1 MIVAVFIILSFVYID
16 VTPDT
21 SPMYRSNQLKQNIS
35 QIENIRRIDYV
46 DHTGIIRF
54 ASDVGYAT
62 KSITKADDSETEEYY
77 DENGVKVSR
86 YSGYYGIKKEYDQ
99 NVDRGITIQQY
110 GDTYRLLTKKENH
123 DILTLIYDT
132 KTKSPLTQSLL
143 ETLAIVA
150 YNQPCPSSLIEKIRG
165 HNALNGLEKL
175 TKLDL
180 IKCIGRAN
188 TPGKP
193 YLYEITNKFYDLFGI
208 KSMKELPNINENIN
222 LDDLDNSFDFFDSS
236 KEDGKTKKN

>member
-1 MIVAVFIILSFVYID
+1 M
-16 VTPDT
+16 
-21 SPMYRSNQLKQNIS
+21 NN
-35 QIENIRRIDYV
+35 N
-46 DHTGIIRF
+46 
-54 ASDVGYAT
+54 T
-62 KSITKADDSETEEYY
+62 KSIVESLLYIKGRDGTTVNEIKKVINLPVDDIRKLLKEM
-77 DENGVKVSR
+77 
-86 YSGYYGIKKEYDQ
+86 KKEYDQ

-208 KSMKELPNINENIN
+208 KSMKELPNIDENIN

>member
-1 MIVAVFIILSFVYID
+1 M
-16 VTPDT
+16 
-21 SPMYRSNQLKQNIS
+21 NN
-35 QIENIRRIDYV
+35 N
-46 DHTGIIRF
+46 
-54 ASDVGYAT
+54 T
-62 KSITKADDSETEEYY
+62 KSIIESLLYIKGRDGTTVNE
-77 DENGVKVSR
+77 
-86 YSGYYGIKKEYDQ
+86 IKKVVGLSADEIRKLLKEMKMEYDQ
-99 NVDRGITIQQY
+99 NVERGITIQQY

-123 DILTLIYDT
+123 DILALIYDT

-165 HNALNGLEKL
+165 HNALNALDKL

-208 KSMKELPNINENIN
+208 KSIKELPDIDKNIN
-222 LDDLDNSFDFFDSS
+222 LDELDNSFDFFDTNT
-236 KEDGKTKKN
+236 ENGKTKKN

>member
-1 MIVAVFIILSFVYID
+1 M
-16 VTPDT
+16 
-21 SPMYRSNQLKQNIS
+21 NN
-35 QIENIRRIDYV
+35 N
-46 DHTGIIRF
+46 
-54 ASDVGYAT
+54 T
-62 KSITKADDSETEEYY
+62 KSIVESLLYIKGRDGTTVNEIKKVINLPVDDIRKLLKEM
-77 DENGVKVSR
+77 
-86 YSGYYGIKKEYDQ
+86 KKEYDQ

-208 KSMKELPNINENIN
+208 KSMKELPNIDKNIN

>member
-1 MIVAVFIILSFVYID
+1 M
-16 VTPDT
+16 
-21 SPMYRSNQLKQNIS
+21 NN
-35 QIENIRRIDYV
+35 N
-46 DHTGIIRF
+46 
-54 ASDVGYAT
+54 T
-62 KSITKADDSETEEYY
+62 KSIVESLLYIKGRDGTTVNEIKKVINLPVDDIRKLLKEM
-77 DENGVKVSR
+77 
-86 YSGYYGIKKEYDQ
+86 KKEYDQ

-180 IKCIGRAN
+180 IKCVGRAN

-208 KSMKELPNINENIN
+208 KSMKELPNIDENIN
-222 LDDLDNSFDFFDSS
+222 LDDLNNSFDFFDSS

>member
-1 MIVAVFIILSFVYID
+1 M
-16 VTPDT
+16 
-21 SPMYRSNQLKQNIS
+21 NN
-35 QIENIRRIDYV
+35 N
-46 DHTGIIRF
+46 
-54 ASDVGYAT
+54 T
-62 KSITKADDSETEEYY
+62 KSIIESLLYIKGRDGTTVNEIKKVINLPVDDIRKLLKEM
-77 DENGVKVSR
+77 
-86 YSGYYGIKKEYDQ
+86 KKEYDQ

>member
-1 MIVAVFIILSFVYID
+1 M
-16 VTPDT
+16 
-21 SPMYRSNQLKQNIS
+21 NN
-35 QIENIRRIDYV
+35 N
-46 DHTGIIRF
+46 
-54 ASDVGYAT
+54 T
-62 KSITKADDSETEEYY
+62 KSIIESLLYIKGRDGTTINEVKKVVNLPADDIRKLLKEM
-77 DENGVKVSR
+77 
-86 YSGYYGIKKEYDQ
+86 KKEYDQ

-123 DILTLIYDT
+123 DILALIYDT

-165 HNALNGLEKL
+165 HNALNALDKL

-208 KSMKELPNINENIN
+208 KSIKELPDIDKNIN
-222 LDDLDNSFDFFDSS
+222 LDELDNSFDFFDTNT
-236 KEDGKTKKN
+236 ENGKTKKN

>member
-1 MIVAVFIILSFVYID
+1 M
-16 VTPDT
+16 
-21 SPMYRSNQLKQNIS
+21 NN
-35 QIENIRRIDYV
+35 N
-46 DHTGIIRF
+46 
-54 ASDVGYAT
+54 T
-62 KSITKADDSETEEYY
+62 KSIIESLLYIKGRDGTTVNEIKKVINLPVDDIRKLLKEM
-77 DENGVKVSR
+77 
-86 YSGYYGIKKEYDQ
+86 KKEYDQ

-180 IKCIGRAN
+180 IKCVGRAN

-208 KSMKELPNINENIN
+208 KSMKELPNIDENIN

-236 KEDGKTKKN
+236 KEDGKIKKN

>member
-1 MIVAVFIILSFVYID
+1 M
-16 VTPDT
+16 
-21 SPMYRSNQLKQNIS
+21 NN
-35 QIENIRRIDYV
+35 N
-46 DHTGIIRF
+46 
-54 ASDVGYAT
+54 T
-62 KSITKADDSETEEYY
+62 KSIIESLLYIKGRDGTTVNEIKKVINLPVDDIRKLLKEM
-77 DENGVKVSR
+77 
-86 YSGYYGIKKEYDQ
+86 KKEYDQ

-123 DILTLIYDT
+123 HILTLIYDT

-208 KSMKELPNINENIN
+208 KSMKELPNIDENIN

>member
-1 MIVAVFIILSFVYID
+1 M
-16 VTPDT
+16 
-21 SPMYRSNQLKQNIS
+21 NN
-35 QIENIRRIDYV
+35 N
-46 DHTGIIRF
+46 
-54 ASDVGYAT
+54 T
-62 KSITKADDSETEEYY
+62 KSIIESLLYIKGRDGTTVNEIKKTVDLSADDIRKLLKEM
-77 DENGVKVSR
+77 
-86 YSGYYGIKKEYDQ
+86 KKEYDQ

-123 DILTLIYDT
+123 DILTLIHDT

-165 HNALNGLEKL
+165 HNAFNALEKL
-175 TKLDL
+175 TKLEL

-188 TPGKP
+188 TSGKP

-208 KSMKELPNINENIN
+208 KSIKELPDIDKDIN
-222 LDDLDNSFDFFDSS
+222 LDDLDNSFDFFDSNT
-236 KEDGKTKKN
+236 ENGKTKKN

>member
-1 MIVAVFIILSFVYID
+1 M
-16 VTPDT
+16 
-21 SPMYRSNQLKQNIS
+21 NN
-35 QIENIRRIDYV
+35 N
-46 DHTGIIRF
+46 
-54 ASDVGYAT
+54 T
-62 KSITKADDSETEEYY
+62 KSIIESLLYIKGRDGTTVNEIKKVINLPVDDIRKLLKEM
-77 DENGVKVSR
+77 
-86 YSGYYGIKKEYDQ
+86 KKEYDQ

-208 KSMKELPNINENIN
+208 KSMKELPNIDENIN

-236 KEDGKTKKN
+236 KEDGKIKKN

>member
-1 MIVAVFIILSFVYID
+1 M
-16 VTPDT
+16 
-21 SPMYRSNQLKQNIS
+21 NN
-35 QIENIRRIDYV
+35 N
-46 DHTGIIRF
+46 
-54 ASDVGYAT
+54 T
-62 KSITKADDSETEEYY
+62 KSIIESLLYIKGRDGTTVNEIKKVINLPVDDIRKLLKEM
-77 DENGVKVSR
+77 
-86 YSGYYGIKKEYDQ
+86 KKEYDQ

-208 KSMKELPNINENIN
+208 KSMKELPNIDENIN

>member
-1 MIVAVFIILSFVYID
+1 M
-16 VTPDT
+16 
-21 SPMYRSNQLKQNIS
+21 NN
-35 QIENIRRIDYV
+35 N
-46 DHTGIIRF
+46 
-54 ASDVGYAT
+54 T
-62 KSITKADDSETEEYY
+62 KSIVESLLYIKGRDGTTVNEIKKVINLPVDDIRKLLKEM
-77 DENGVKVSR
+77 
-86 YSGYYGIKKEYDQ
+86 KKEYDQ

-180 IKCIGRAN
+180 IKCVGRAN

-208 KSMKELPNINENIN
+208 KSMKELPNIDENIN

>member
-1 MIVAVFIILSFVYID
+1 M
-16 VTPDT
+16 
-21 SPMYRSNQLKQNIS
+21 NN
-35 QIENIRRIDYV
+35 N
-46 DHTGIIRF
+46 
-54 ASDVGYAT
+54 T
-62 KSITKADDSETEEYY
+62 KSIIESLLYIKGRDGTTVNEIKKVINLPVDDIRKLLKEM
-77 DENGVKVSR
+77 
-86 YSGYYGIKKEYDQ
+86 KKEYDK

>member
-1 MIVAVFIILSFVYID
+1 M
-16 VTPDT
+16 
-21 SPMYRSNQLKQNIS
+21 NN
-35 QIENIRRIDYV
+35 N
-46 DHTGIIRF
+46 
-54 ASDVGYAT
+54 T
-62 KSITKADDSETEEYY
+62 KSIIESLLYIKGRDGTTVNEIKKVINLPVDDIRKLLKEM
-77 DENGVKVSR
+77 
-86 YSGYYGIKKEYDQ
+86 KKEYDQ

-123 DILTLIYDT
+123 NILTLIYDT

-208 KSMKELPNINENIN
+208 KSIKELPNIDENIN

>member
-1 MIVAVFIILSFVYID
+1 M
-16 VTPDT
+16 
-21 SPMYRSNQLKQNIS
+21 NN
-35 QIENIRRIDYV
+35 N
-46 DHTGIIRF
+46 
-54 ASDVGYAT
+54 T
-62 KSITKADDSETEEYY
+62 KSIIESLLYIKGRDGTTVNEIKKVINLPVDDIRKLLKEM
-77 DENGVKVSR
+77 
-86 YSGYYGIKKEYDQ
+86 KKEYDQ

-208 KSMKELPNINENIN
+208 KSIKELPNIDKNIN

>member
-1 MIVAVFIILSFVYID
+1 M
-16 VTPDT
+16 
-21 SPMYRSNQLKQNIS
+21 NN
-35 QIENIRRIDYV
+35 N
-46 DHTGIIRF
+46 
-54 ASDVGYAT
+54 T
-62 KSITKADDSETEEYY
+62 KSIIESLLYIKGRDGTTVNEIKKVINLPVDDIRKLLKEM
-77 DENGVKVSR
+77 
-86 YSGYYGIKKEYDQ
+86 KKEYDQ

-208 KSMKELPNINENIN
+208 KSMKELPNIDKNIN

>member
-1 MIVAVFIILSFVYID
+1 M
-16 VTPDT
+16 
-21 SPMYRSNQLKQNIS
+21 NN
-35 QIENIRRIDYV
+35 N
-46 DHTGIIRF
+46 
-54 ASDVGYAT
+54 T
-62 KSITKADDSETEEYY
+62 KSIIESLLYIKGRDGTTVNEIKKVINLPVDDIRKLLKEM
-77 DENGVKVSR
+77 
-86 YSGYYGIKKEYDQ
+86 KKEYDQ

-208 KSMKELPNINENIN
+208 KSMKELPNIDKNIN
-222 LDDLDNSFDFFDSS
+222 LDELDNSFDFFDSS

>member
-1 MIVAVFIILSFVYID
+1 M
-16 VTPDT
+16 
-21 SPMYRSNQLKQNIS
+21 NN
-35 QIENIRRIDYV
+35 N
-46 DHTGIIRF
+46 
-54 ASDVGYAT
+54 T
-62 KSITKADDSETEEYY
+62 KSIIESLLYIKGRDGTTVNEIKKVINLPVDDIRKLLKEM
-77 DENGVKVSR
+77 
-86 YSGYYGIKKEYDQ
+86 KKEYDQ

-208 KSMKELPNINENIN
+208 KSMKE
-222 LDDLDNSFDFFDSS
+222 
-236 KEDGKTKKN
+236 

>member
-1 MIVAVFIILSFVYID
+1 M
-16 VTPDT
+16 
-21 SPMYRSNQLKQNIS
+21 NN
-35 QIENIRRIDYV
+35 N
-46 DHTGIIRF
+46 
-54 ASDVGYAT
+54 T
-62 KSITKADDSETEEYY
+62 KSIIESLLYIKGRDGTTVNEIKKVINLPVDDIRKLLKEM
-77 DENGVKVSR
+77 
-86 YSGYYGIKKEYDQ
+86 KKEYDK

-180 IKCIGRAN
+180 IKCVGRAN

-208 KSMKELPNINENIN
+208 KSMKELPNIDENIN

>member
-1 MIVAVFIILSFVYID
+1 M
-16 VTPDT
+16 
-21 SPMYRSNQLKQNIS
+21 NN
-35 QIENIRRIDYV
+35 N
-46 DHTGIIRF
+46 
-54 ASDVGYAT
+54 T
-62 KSITKADDSETEEYY
+62 KSIIESLLYIKGRDGTTVNEIKKVINLPVDDIRKLLKEM
-77 DENGVKVSR
+77 
-86 YSGYYGIKKEYDQ
+86 KKEYDQ

-123 DILTLIYDT
+123 NILTLIYDT

-208 KSMKELPNINENIN
+208 KSMKELPNIDKNIN

>member
-1 MIVAVFIILSFVYID
+1 M
-16 VTPDT
+16 
-21 SPMYRSNQLKQNIS
+21 SNN
-35 QIENIRRIDYV
+35 
-46 DHTGIIRF
+46 
-54 ASDVGYAT
+54 T
-62 KSITKADDSETEEYY
+62 KSIIESLLYIKGRDGTTINEVKKVVNLPADDIRKLLKEM
-77 DENGVKVSR
+77 
-86 YSGYYGIKKEYDQ
+86 KKEYDQ

-123 DILTLIYDT
+123 DILALIYDT

-165 HNALNGLEKL
+165 HNALNALDKL

-208 KSMKELPNINENIN
+208 KSIKELPDIDKNIN
-222 LDDLDNSFDFFDSS
+222 LDELDNSFDFFDTNT
-236 KEDGKTKKN
+236 ENGKTKKN

>member
-1 MIVAVFIILSFVYID
+1 M
-16 VTPDT
+16 
-21 SPMYRSNQLKQNIS
+21 NN
-35 QIENIRRIDYV
+35 N
-46 DHTGIIRF
+46 
-54 ASDVGYAT
+54 T
-62 KSITKADDSETEEYY
+62 KSIIESLLYIKGRDGTTVNEIKKVINLPVDDIRKLLKEM
-77 DENGVKVSR
+77 
-86 YSGYYGIKKEYDQ
+86 KKEYDQ

-208 KSMKELPNINENIN
+208 KSMKELPNIDGNIN

>member
-1 MIVAVFIILSFVYID
+1 M
-16 VTPDT
+16 
-21 SPMYRSNQLKQNIS
+21 NN
-35 QIENIRRIDYV
+35 N
-46 DHTGIIRF
+46 
-54 ASDVGYAT
+54 T
-62 KSITKADDSETEEYY
+62 KSIIESLLYIKGRDGTTVNEIKKVINLPVDDIRKLLKEM
-77 DENGVKVSR
+77 
-86 YSGYYGIKKEYDQ
+86 KKEYDQ

-110 GDTYRLLTKKENH
+110 GNTYRLLTKKENH

-208 KSMKELPNINENIN
+208 KSMKELPNIDKNIN
-222 LDDLDNSFDFFDSS
+222 LDELDNSFDFFDSS

>member
-1 MIVAVFIILSFVYID
+1 M
-16 VTPDT
+16 
-21 SPMYRSNQLKQNIS
+21 NN
-35 QIENIRRIDYV
+35 N
-46 DHTGIIRF
+46 
-54 ASDVGYAT
+54 T
-62 KSITKADDSETEEYY
+62 KSIIESLLYIKGRDGTTVNEIKKTVDLSADDIRKLLKEM
-77 DENGVKVSR
+77 
-86 YSGYYGIKKEYDQ
+86 KKEYDQ

>member
-1 MIVAVFIILSFVYID
+1 M
-16 VTPDT
+16 
-21 SPMYRSNQLKQNIS
+21 NN
-35 QIENIRRIDYV
+35 N
-46 DHTGIIRF
+46 
-54 ASDVGYAT
+54 T
-62 KSITKADDSETEEYY
+62 KSIIESLLYIKGRDGTTVNEIKKVINLPVDDIRKLLKEM
-77 DENGVKVSR
+77 
-86 YSGYYGIKKEYDQ
+86 KKEYDQ

-180 IKCIGRAN
+180 IKCVGRAN

-208 KSMKELPNINENIN
+208 KSMKELPNIDENIN